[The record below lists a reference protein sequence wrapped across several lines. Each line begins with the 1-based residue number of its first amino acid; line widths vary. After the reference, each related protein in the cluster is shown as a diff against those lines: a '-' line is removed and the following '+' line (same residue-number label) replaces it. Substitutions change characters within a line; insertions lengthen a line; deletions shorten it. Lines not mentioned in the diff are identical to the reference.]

1 VTVLGRIA
9 TLGALAEIGCWVL
22 ATLLWPGSWRY
33 DISALYAAGAPRPWL
48 VMAGEVSLGVALAAL
63 TLGLRD
69 LLPRTDHRM
78 IGCALLGAAALGA
91 FVSGLARDSCEESV
105 PACSGHASTTMADWA
120 EAAGSLLLIFG
131 IAGAALVLA
140 ATLPRPWSLYSA
152 ITGCA
157 VLASLLL
164 WQAVRYPW
172 VGTAERA
179 LALALATWVA
189 AVGRFVSTPRVS
201 SSAETGASAPGLDRH
216 GTGSVGP
223 GDAGGSPTKPRRG
236 ET

>member
-1 VTVLGRIA
+1 MTVLGRIA
-9 TLGALAEIGCWVL
+9 ALGALAEIGCWAL
-22 ATLLWPGSWRY
+22 ATLLLPGSWRY

-63 TLGLRD
+63 ALGLRE

-91 FVSGLARDSCEESV
+91 FVSGLTRDSCEESV
-105 PACSGHASTTMADWA
+105 PACSGHAYTTMADWV

-164 WQAVRYPW
+164 WQAVRFPW

-189 AVGRFVSTPRVS
+189 ALGRFVSTPHVT
-201 SSAETGASAPGLDRH
+201 SSAETGAPAPGLDRQRM
-216 GTGSVGP
+216 GRVRPRRPGS
-223 GDAGGSPTKPRRG
+223 SPTTPRRSR
-236 ET
+236 T